1 MLLLDWRHH
10 GGYRYLGTK
19 LTFHQCEKG
28 CRSPERPYRLVML
41 IVEFKLLVKLLSLI
55 VKSLALGNMDMVVVR
70 KIGHESEKAVKR

>member
-1 MLLLDWRHH
+1 
-10 GGYRYLGTK
+10 
-19 LTFHQCEKG
+19 
-28 CRSPERPYRLVML
+28 ML